1 MKVVIDIVDKCSDS
15 DFPVLDIIAADSDS
29 AFELGEKFSELFI
42 NRSANVLRIDGHGI
56 RIIMHERKTAT
67 G

>member
-29 AFELGEKFSELFI
+29 AFELGEKF
-42 NRSANVLRIDGHGI
+42 
-56 RIIMHERKTAT
+56 
-67 G
+67 